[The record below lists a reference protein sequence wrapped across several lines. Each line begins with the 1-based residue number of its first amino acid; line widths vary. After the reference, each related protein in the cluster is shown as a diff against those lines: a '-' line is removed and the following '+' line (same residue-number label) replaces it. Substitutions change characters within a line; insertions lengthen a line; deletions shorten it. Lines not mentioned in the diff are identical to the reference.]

1 MRKRDSLLG
10 RARPADR
17 LTREQ
22 IAALDKQTS
31 TPPAPPAPTKPTAPP
46 ATQEPRPTAD
56 KPEKPRS
63 KQPAKPTAPKNG
75 PVIHKVRRDQLS
87 FRWSADCPACGFK
100 VVGNGHPT
108 AGQRL
113 ARCGRCKIALVLEG
127 G

>member
-1 MRKRDSLLG
+1 MRNKDSLLG
-10 RARPADR
+10 RARPAER
-17 LTREQ
+17 LTKEQ
-22 IAALDKQTS
+22 IAALDEETS
-31 TPPAPPAPTKPTAPP
+31 TPAAPPPPTKPAAPP
-46 ATQEPRPTAD
+46 ATQEPRPTAN

-100 VVGNGHPT
+100 VVGHGHPT

-113 ARCGRCKIALVLEG
+113 ARCGRCKVTLVLEG